1 MRYFTADEEDDYH
14 VAQANAEIDENGYFV
29 NNTVSGRYREET
41 SAFDKSLRVRLVYN
55 TVRCFYKA
63 ILIDSCIRSK

>member
-1 MRYFTADEEDDYH
+1 MVIIFLISCKVTHFICNSR
-14 VAQANAEIDENGYFV
+14 I
-29 NNTVSGRYREET
+29 
-41 SAFDKSLRVRLVYN
+41 LRVRLVYN